1 MKVSVYH
8 FTDLRRSFAIVQFE
22 GEEIGKFLRVLS
34 NIGVEELDKI
44 LREKLGLDIVAL
56 SLARGKHVYRGTELE
71 MIYLRIETEESRYR
85 IEVYEESMEVVGDE
99 DALNTLGFVNNLVQL
114 FVPNIVIRRRSLIGF
129 G

>member
-1 MKVSVYH
+1 M
-8 FTDLRRSFAIVQFE
+8 
-22 GEEIGKFLRVLS
+22 LS
-34 NIGVEELDKI
+34 NTNPEDLSRTLK
-44 LREKLGLDIVAL
+44 EKLRLNIVAL

-99 DALNTLGFVNNLVQL
+99 DALNTLEFVNNFVRL
-114 FVPNIVIRRRSLIGF
+114 FVPNVIIHRHGLIGI